1 MWAYRGVSYDYI
13 HPSKAKNQ
21 ILFPKKKR
29 LDAVYIANFKKRE
42 TSITN
47 IKNVKFYVFENIYML
62 ILFLIQEN
70 VLQRSAQ
77 GKQRLKK
84 FYNAYKTSSGT
95 QMDMKEDPRKKK
107 MTVSESKITF
117 HHGWFII

>member
-1 MWAYRGVSYDYI
+1 MTTFI
-13 HPSKAKNQ
+13 QAKQRTKSN
-21 ILFPKKKR
+21 FPKKKR

-42 TSITN
+42 TFITN
-47 IKNVKFYVFENIYML
+47 VKNMKLYVFENIYML

-84 FYNAYKTSSGT
+84 L
-95 QMDMKEDPRKKK
+95 
-107 MTVSESKITF
+107 
-117 HHGWFII
+117 

>member
-13 HPSKAKNQ
+13 HPSKTKNQ
-21 ILFPKKKR
+21 FQFPKKKRR

-42 TSITN
+42 TFITN
-47 IKNVKFYVFENIYML
+47 VKNMKLYVFENIYML

-84 FYNAYKTSSGT
+84 F
-95 QMDMKEDPRKKK
+95 
-107 MTVSESKITF
+107 
-117 HHGWFII
+117 

>member
-1 MWAYRGVSYDYI
+1 MRQRVCVGLSRCKLRLYS
-13 HPSKAKNQ
+13 SKQTENQ
-21 ILFPKKKR
+21 IQFPKKKRR

-42 TSITN
+42 TFITN
-47 IKNVKFYVFENIYML
+47 VKNMKLYVFENIYML

-84 FYNAYKTSSGT
+84 F
-95 QMDMKEDPRKKK
+95 
-107 MTVSESKITF
+107 
-117 HHGWFII
+117 

>member
-1 MWAYRGVSYDYI
+1 MTTFI
-13 HPSKAKNQ
+13 QAKQRTKSN
-21 ILFPKKKR
+21 FKKKKRR

-42 TSITN
+42 TFITN
-47 IKNVKFYVFENIYML
+47 VKNMKLYVFENIYML

-84 FYNAYKTSSGT
+84 L
-95 QMDMKEDPRKKK
+95 
-107 MTVSESKITF
+107 
-117 HHGWFII
+117 